1 MGRRKGSFAGLI
13 HRIFT
18 APGLGFATE
27 QTFITGDRSMR
38 PMNSR
43 ARAATPLA
51 FAGLVTLPLAL
62 AAWGYQPTLGDYRP
76 VVDN

>member
-1 MGRRKGSFAGLI
+1 MGRRKGGFADLI
-13 HRIFT
+13 NCIFT
-18 APGLGFATE
+18 EPGLGFAIEPTSV
-27 QTFITGDRSMR
+27 TGDRSMR
-38 PMNSR
+38 PMNTR